1 MIQFLQ
7 TIGNFLYSVVDLLLN
22 FINGIM
28 QLLSM
33 IPGALTMVNSSVA
46 HMPTV
51 LVAFAVGMI
60 SISVVYLIIGR

>member
-1 MIQFLQ
+1 MIQFFQ

-33 IPGALTMVNSSVA
+33 IPGALSMVSSSVA